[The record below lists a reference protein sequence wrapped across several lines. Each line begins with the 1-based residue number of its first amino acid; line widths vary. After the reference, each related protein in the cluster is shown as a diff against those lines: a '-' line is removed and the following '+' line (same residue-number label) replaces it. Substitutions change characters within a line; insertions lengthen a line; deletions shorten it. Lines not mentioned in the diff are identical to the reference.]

1 MSLVQ
6 VGAFKDA
13 LWSTDKSL
21 DLFKTLKYG
30 LLNKA
35 FLKERQYIFPFK
47 FVHFSVFSYIGSSF
61 LKKINAV

>member
-35 FLKERQYIFPFK
+35 FLKEKAIY
-47 FVHFSVFSYIGSSF
+47 FSF
-61 LKKINAV
+61 